1 MPSTLGD
8 REFASAAIDFNL
20 ENVSYTNLY
29 WPIFNLTR
37 TPLFYERGFD
47 STKLVQIVHFS

>member
-1 MPSTLGD
+1 MPFTLGD